1 MTKKLQVSQTSEKDC
16 MSFISYD
23 SGMQDDTLSLLYDW
37 NKDIHVKVE
46 TPSGLTV
53 AKHFE
58 ELVLK
63 GDT

>member
-1 MTKKLQVSQTSEKDC
+1 

-23 SGMQDDTLSLLYDW
+23 SGMQDDTLSLLYDS
-37 NKDIHVKVE
+37 NKDIHVKVK
-46 TPSGLTV
+46 TLSGQTV